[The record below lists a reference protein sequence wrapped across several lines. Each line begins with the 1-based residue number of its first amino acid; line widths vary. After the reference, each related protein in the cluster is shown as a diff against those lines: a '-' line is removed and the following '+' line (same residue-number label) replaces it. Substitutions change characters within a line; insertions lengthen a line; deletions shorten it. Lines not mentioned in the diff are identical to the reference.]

1 MGNAETKEGS
11 YGYRIMKV
19 APGSP
24 AQQVKTSHT
33 LFLTFRLALSN
44 FWILS
49 LIFQARKS
57 MRLLQEII
65 QTFLKSFKTAK
76 TSKRQ

>member
-24 AQQVKTSHT
+24 AQQAG
-33 LFLTFRLALSN
+33 LIEFLDFIIDLSSEKEHAPFTGN
-44 FWILS
+44 YTDF
-49 LIFQARKS
+49 F
-57 MRLLQEII
+57 
-65 QTFLKSFKTAK
+65 
-76 TSKRQ
+76 